1 MRCFHKPC
9 KIYDTILSLVEGVAY
24 LFICFEE
31 KNAFV
36 VIWAKKKKRKK
47 RYPCGQILQRKEFSW
62 FQLMIS
68 LLDRN
73 SSVEQINNRAHILEK
88 EICG

>member
-1 MRCFHKPC
+1 MQDIRHYIITRRRCCLF
-9 KIYDTILSLVEGVAY
+9 VY
-24 LFICFEE
+24 LFEE